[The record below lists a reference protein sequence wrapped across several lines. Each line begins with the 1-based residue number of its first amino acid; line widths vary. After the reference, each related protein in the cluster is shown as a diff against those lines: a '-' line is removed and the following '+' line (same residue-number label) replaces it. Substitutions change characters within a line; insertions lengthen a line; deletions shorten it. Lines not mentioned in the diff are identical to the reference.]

1 MLSKAKTISVNGS
14 STVTVNEK
22 DTVAMTMNAS
32 INENGSFSINK
43 YIQNKDVY
51 LANKDSVDA
60 DYAAFETYANGMLEV

>member
-14 STVTVNEK
+14 STVTVDSK

-43 YIQNKDVY
+43 YIQNKELY
-51 LANKDSVDA
+51 LANKDAVDA
-60 DYAAFETYANGMLEV
+60 DYKDFETYANSMLEV